1 VVLILKKD
9 QLFNN
14 SSGNNYEPIPIKQ
27 QKSLINLK
35 YKIMKRADKSSETIK
50 NLDQLISKLSE
61 NGVLDIQ
68 AMSYIRGGDGE
79 GDGGAN
85 VIIRPKF

>member
-1 VVLILKKD
+1 MVLILKKD

-27 QKSLINLK
+27 QKLLLNLK

-61 NGVLDIQ
+61 KEVLNIQ

>member
-1 VVLILKKD
+1 MVLILKKD

-27 QKSLINLK
+27 QKLLLNLI
-35 YKIMKRADKSSETIK
+35 YKIMKRANKSSETIK

-61 NGVLDIQ
+61 KEVLDIQ
-68 AMSYIRGGDGE
+68 AMSYIRGGDDE
-79 GDGGAN
+79 GNGGAS

>member
-1 VVLILKKD
+1 
-9 QLFNN
+9 
-14 SSGNNYEPIPIKQ
+14 
-27 QKSLINLK
+27 
-35 YKIMKRADKSSETIK
+35 MKRADKSSETIK

-61 NGVLDIQ
+61 KEVLDIQ
-68 AMSYIRGGDGE
+68 SMSYIRGGDGE

>member
-1 VVLILKKD
+1 
-9 QLFNN
+9 
-14 SSGNNYEPIPIKQ
+14 
-27 QKSLINLK
+27 
-35 YKIMKRADKSSETIK
+35 MKRVDKSSESIK

-68 AMSYIRGGDGE
+68 AMSFIKGGDDE
-79 GDGGAN
+79 GNGGAS